1 MKLSKDYKYTVLCED
16 KLSHCFTRRFLI
28 AQGVN
33 GRKII
38 MTSLPAAGCGEQYV
52 RQQFPRYLTALR
64 SKSFD
69 SNILVVIID
78 ADAKS
83 CAERRSQFDEMCL
96 DSNVRVCTENDR
108 LLIFIPRRNIET
120 WVKYYSGESVD
131 EETDYAHY
139 LNGHESDCYP
149 AADKMSEDFSKS
161 EFSSTLTSLQFAYK
175 EYTKL
180 ISLIRQ

>member
-16 KLSHCFTRRFLI
+16 KLSHCFVRRFLI

-69 SNILVVIID
+69 SNVLVVVID

-83 CAERRSQFDEMCL
+83 YAERRNQFDEMCQQAK
-96 DSNVRVCTENDR
+96 VQICTENDR
-108 LLIFIPRRNIET
+108 LLIFIPKRNIET
-120 WVKYYSGESVD
+120 WVKYFDGESDD
-131 EETDYAHY
+131 EEHDYAHF
-139 LNGHESDCYP
+139 LNGHESDCYN
-149 AADKMSEDFSKS
+149 AADKMSEEFSKES
-161 EFSSTLTSLQFAYK
+161 FTSDLSSLQFAHK

-180 ISLIRQ
+180 VRLIS